1 MFEKMFEKMLRK
13 ALKEKRS
20 TMVCST
26 EMLYA
31 RKMLQIS
38 VFEDSTKNCI
48 LIPRKPGSED

>member
-1 MFEKMFEKMLRK
+1 MFEKMFEK

-31 RKMLQIS
+31 RKMYLTNLGPIS
-38 VFEDSTKNCI
+38 VD
-48 LIPRKPGSED
+48 LIFYAPKEANLRF